1 MRAICILYILIIIIL
16 NGCATVEIAKEVT
29 KATNSVKTTIKN
41 IASNE
46 DSLKNNEKF
55 IKEDEVEE
63 DENFIKEK
71 EEIVIEK
78 KKQEIAINKQ
88 KEIVVIDIHGKTLNQ
103 LTKDFGKPNFIREDS
118 NTKSVRYDILD
129 CRLFIYFDLEVKKP
143 KAEYYEIRNTKGDLI
158 EKKEYIEK
166 CFKEIQKT

>member
-1 MRAICILYILIIIIL
+1 MRAICILYILLIIIL
-16 NGCATVEIAKEVT
+16 NGCATVEIAKEIT

-41 IASNE
+41 ITSNE
-46 DSLKNNEKF
+46 DNLEKNK
-55 IKEDEVEE
+55 
-63 DENFIKEK
+63 NFIKEKEEIVKKK

-88 KEIVVIDIHGKTLNQ
+88 KEIVVINIQGRTLNQ
-103 LTKDFGKPNFIREDS
+103 LTHDFGKPDFIREDS
-118 NTKSVRYDILD
+118 NTKSVRFDILD

-158 EKKEYIEK
+158 EKKENIEK